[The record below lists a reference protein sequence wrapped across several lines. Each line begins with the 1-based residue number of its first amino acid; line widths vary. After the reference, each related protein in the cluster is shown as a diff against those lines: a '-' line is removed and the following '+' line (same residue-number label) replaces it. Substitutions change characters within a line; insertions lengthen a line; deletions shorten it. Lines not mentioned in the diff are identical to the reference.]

1 MSDVGRAP
9 RALSTEQRALVAG
22 SIPLAEKLCGHF
34 VRQTRAHY
42 LADDLRSTA
51 LEALHEGANGY
62 DPARGTPF
70 PVYVWRRIDGALSD
84 ALRRE
89 VKHWRAAREDAYDAA
104 EAVED
109 TSRLLTDSDAD
120 TIAHID
126 GMAGAVAAAS
136 VLALVGRAL
145 AAQGD
150 EGERLRAT
158 YERVIRAAE
167 SALSAL
173 SDEDRRVLVGHHF
186 DRRTWQGLASELGCS
201 ERTAQRRGAEALKRF
216 AAALRAA
223 QERAQGGAFI
233 VR

>member
-1 MSDVGRAP
+1 VTDAGRAP
-9 RALSTEQRALVAG
+9 RVLSTEQRALVAG
-22 SIPLAEKLCGHF
+22 SIPLAERLCGHF

-51 LEALHEGANGY
+51 LAALHEGAHGY
-62 DPARGTPF
+62 DPARGPF
-70 PVYVWRRIDGALSD
+70 AAYVWRRVDGALSD

-89 VKHWRAAREDAYDAA
+89 SKHWRAAREDAYDAA

-109 TSRLLTDSDAD
+109 TSCLLTDSDAD
-120 TIAHID
+120 TTAHVD

-136 VLALVGRAL
+136 VLALAGRAL
-145 AAQGD
+145 AAPGD

-158 YERVIRAAE
+158 YERLIRAAE

-223 QERAQGGAFI
+223 QERAQGGSFTMG
-233 VR
+233 